1 MNAQPL
7 SAERQLSDHRPVER
21 MPGTMLRP
29 NRTHIRT
36 LFLSDL
42 HLGFRHSR
50 PEQILACLQ
59 RYQPDQLYLLGDFI
73 DGWCLGRSWHWS
85 DACSRVVTSIADLA
99 ASGTHVRLVAGN
111 HDDFLRSPLLQML
124 MQRSGFCE
132 LADEFLH
139 QLADGRRFLVLHG
152 DQFDPWEKTTT
163 WTSAAIGLLY
173 DLLLRANSTWG
184 KLTQCVLQGDAS
196 LACRVKRRL
205 RALGSHLTHFR
216 TQVARHARC
225 RGFHGVI
232 CGHIHQ
238 PELLQLEG
246 LVWCN
251 TGDWIENCTAVIEH
265 HCGSLELIHVDSMQG
280 PEQLTPRIATEIR
293 SNSSDQRRIGAELT
307 NGGGKSTQ
315 NSAEFVHGLFANDL

>member
-1 MNAQPL
+1 
-7 SAERQLSDHRPVER
+7 
-21 MPGTMLRP
+21 MLRTS
-29 NRTHIRT
+29 RTHIRT

-59 RYQPDQLYLLGDFI
+59 RYQPEQLYLLGDFI

-152 DQFDPWEKTTT
+152 DQFDPWEKTTR

-265 HCGSLELIHVDSMQG
+265 HCGSLELVHVDSMPG
-280 PEQLTPRIATEIR
+280 RAQLQPRNATEIR
-293 SNSSDQRRIGAELT
+293 SNSSNQRRMAADLT

-315 NSAEFVHGLFANDL
+315 NPVGFVHELFANDL

>member
-1 MNAQPL
+1 
-7 SAERQLSDHRPVER
+7 
-21 MPGTMLRP
+21 MPGTMLSN
-29 NRTHIRT
+29 NRTPVRT

-50 PEQILACLQ
+50 PEQILDCLQ
-59 RYQPDQLYLLGDFI
+59 RYQPEQLYLLGDFI

-99 ASGTHVRLVAGN
+99 ASGTRVRLVAGN

-152 DQFDPWEKTTT
+152 DQFDPWEKTTRL
-163 WTSAAIGLLY
+163 TSSAIGLLY

-184 KLTQCVLQGDAS
+184 KLTRCVLQGDAS
-196 LACRVKRRL
+196 LVCRVKRRL
-205 RALGSHLTHFR
+205 RTLGSHLTHFR

-265 HCGSLELIHVDSMQG
+265 RCGALELVHIDSPPNSVQQ
-280 PEQLTPRIATEIR
+280 PPRIAMKIPAEF
-293 SNSSDQRRIGAELT
+293 SDQHYVARDLS
-307 NGGGKSTQ
+307 NGGEKSTR
-315 NSAEFVHGLFANDL
+315 NSAGFVHFRTANEL

>member
-1 MNAQPL
+1 
-7 SAERQLSDHRPVER
+7 
-21 MPGTMLRP
+21 MLRP

-173 DLLLRANSTWG
+173 DLLLQANSTWG

-315 NSAEFVHGLFANDL
+315 NSAEFVHGLFANHL

>member
-1 MNAQPL
+1 
-7 SAERQLSDHRPVER
+7 
-21 MPGTMLRP
+21 MLRP

-59 RYQPDQLYLLGDFI
+59 RYQPEQLYLLGDFI

-99 ASGTHVRLVAGN
+99 ANGTHVRLVAGN

-173 DLLLRANSTWG
+173 DLLLQANSTWG

-280 PEQLTPRIATEIR
+280 PEQLPPRIATEIR

>member
-173 DLLLRANSTWG
+173 DLLLQANSTWG

-315 NSAEFVHGLFANDL
+315 NSAEFVHGLFANHL

>member
-1 MNAQPL
+1 L
-7 SAERQLSDHRPVER
+7 
-21 MPGTMLRP
+21 
-29 NRTHIRT
+29 
-36 LFLSDL
+36 
-42 HLGFRHSR
+42 
-50 PEQILACLQ
+50 
-59 RYQPDQLYLLGDFI
+59 
-73 DGWCLGRSWHWS
+73 
-85 DACSRVVTSIADLA
+85 
-99 ASGTHVRLVAGN
+99 
-111 HDDFLRSPLLQML
+111 
-124 MQRSGFCE
+124 
-132 LADEFLH
+132 
-139 QLADGRRFLVLHG
+139 
-152 DQFDPWEKTTT
+152 
-163 WTSAAIGLLY
+163 TSAAIGLLY

-238 PELLQLEG
+238 PELLQMEG

-265 HCGSLELIHVDSMQG
+265 HCGSLELIHMNSMQG
-280 PEQLTPRIATEIR
+280 PGPLQPRNATEIR
-293 SNSSDQRRIGAELT
+293 LNSSNQRRMAADLT

-315 NSAEFVHGLFANDL
+315 NPVGFVHELFANDL